1 MLIHLILQQASDG
14 SNSMVVFVDLD
25 RDDSFSEHHHHGSA
39 LSLEK
44 PFPPKLTVA
53 PIATTESSELLPSP
67 TSSDEDRDTVSADP
81 LANKA
86 SEVENPNRNAFS
98 AALSCYP
105 YVDP

>member
-1 MLIHLILQQASDG
+1 MLIHLILRQASDG

-44 PFPPKLTVA
+44 PFPAKLTVA
-53 PIATTESSELLPSP
+53 PIPTAESSELLPSP
-67 TSSDEDRDTVSADP
+67 TSSDDDRDADP
-81 LANKA
+81 VMSLENKA
-86 SEVENPNRNAFS
+86 SDVENPNRNAFS

>member
-1 MLIHLILQQASDG
+1 VLIDLILQQASDG

-25 RDDSFSEHHHHGSA
+25 RDDSFSEHQHHASA

-53 PIATTESSELLPSP
+53 PIAITESSDLLPSP
-67 TSSDEDRDTVSADP
+67 ASFDEDREADSADA
-81 LANKA
+81 LANK
-86 SEVENPNRNAFS
+86 STEVENPNRNAFS

>member
-1 MLIHLILQQASDG
+1 
-14 SNSMVVFVDLD
+14 MVVFVDLD

-53 PIATTESSELLPSP
+53 PIAAAESSELLPSP
-67 TSSDEDRDTVSADP
+67 TSSEDDREVDSAIQQP
-81 LANKA
+81 NLAPD
-86 SEVENPNRNAFS
+86 VENPNLNSFS

-105 YVDP
+105 YVNP